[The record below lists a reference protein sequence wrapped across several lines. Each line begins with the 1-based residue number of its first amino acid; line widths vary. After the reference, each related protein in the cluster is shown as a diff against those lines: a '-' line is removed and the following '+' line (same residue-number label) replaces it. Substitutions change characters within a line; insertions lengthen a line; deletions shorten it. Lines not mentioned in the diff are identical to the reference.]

1 MGQYFDNEKLTSNIF
16 EFDVNILGE
25 KFMFKTDNG
34 VFSKRGL
41 DFGTRLLLESLE
53 VSDLTNKGL
62 DVGCGY
68 GVISIIISKVAG
80 VAMDGVDVNKRA
92 LHLATSN
99 IKLNN
104 VEKVNFFESNCY
116 DNVEGKYDFIITNPP
131 IRAGKEVLHKILIG
145 AKDYLNKGG
154 SLYFVMRKEQGAKSM
169 LKELE
174 NHYDIE
180 IITKKKGFYIFKC
193 FFR

>member
-92 LHLATSN
+92 LHLSKAN

-104 VEKVNFFESNCY
+104 VEKVNFFESDCY
-116 DNVEGKYDFIITNPP
+116 DKVEGKYDFIITNPP

-145 AKDYLNKGG
+145 AKDFLNDDGI
-154 SLYFVMRKEQGAKSM
+154 LYFVMRKEQGAKSM

-174 NHYDIE
+174 NHYNIDI
-180 IITKKKGFYIFKC
+180 IAKKKGFYIFKC